1 MRVMEIETG
10 RRVDLEVT
18 DGRFSAVVEAGPAGA
33 AGDAGGWVLPGLVDV
48 HNHLSLASPAG
59 DRAEP
64 GERVRASASLELA
77 LGVLALREPGSPDDA
92 SAALAGE
99 PGWPRVITAGRFLA
113 PPGGYY
119 PGLAREVDEA
129 GLATAAEQE
138 AARSGGWAKIIGDF
152 LNEQRQFTP
161 NWSAAGLTQAIARVH
176 ERGGRV
182 AVHALCPAAVED
194 AIAAGADS
202 IEHGWAITDDHFAA
216 MRAAGTAW
224 VPTLP
229 EGGSNPVCAFGAS
242 MGIPADTLEWMRYAV
257 DAQPAT
263 AARAHAAGV
272 VVLAG
277 TDAGQGPHGRIIEQ
291 VELLAAG
298 GIPPRD
304 AIGAASWTARRYL
317 GLPGIQT
324 GAPADFIRYD
334 HDPTGDLD
342 VLRHPAEIVLGGQVR
357 QQSANPVP
365 LGVRH

>member
-1 MRVMEIETG
+1 MRVTEIETG
-10 RRVDLEVT
+10 RHVDLEVAN
-18 DGRFSAVVEAGPAGA
+18 GCFSRVTEASTVGV
-33 AGDAGGWVLPGLVDV
+33 AGGWVLPGLVDV

-59 DRAEP
+59 DHAEP

-77 LGVLALREPGSPDDA
+77 LGVLALREPGSPDDT

-113 PPGGYY
+113 PPGGYF

-216 MRAAGTAW
+216 MRLAGTAW
-224 VPTLP
+224 VPTLT
-229 EGGSNPVCAFGAS
+229 EGGSDTVCAFAAS
-242 MGIPADTLEWMRYAV
+242 MGIPADTLEWMRCAV
-257 DAQPAT
+257 GAQSAI